1 MSKTLQIALGWLVLP
16 LVAWLGMWV
25 YSSAIQ
31 PVEMMMLQSGL
42 QVQVWLLMLLVALG
56 HAALVAWP
64 LVKIYGR
71 AASVVAFVMI
81 WPVLWPH
88 IPTVFAADVSA
99 NSQLFWLSA
108 LSMYVVA
115 LVAVV
120 RLVMRSQPRLQRHR
134 AQVTVE
140 TLIRRHTRKV
150 LQRQKMPNRTAAAS
164 TNSPHSVR

>member
-1 MSKTLQIALGWLVLP
+1 MSKTIQIAIGWLLLP

-25 YSSAIQ
+25 YSSAIA
-31 PVEMMMLQSGL
+31 PVEMLMLQSGL
-42 QVQVWLLMLLVALG
+42 HAQVWLLMLLVALG
-56 HAALVAWP
+56 HAALFAWP

-88 IPTVFAADVSA
+88 IPTVFATDVSA
-99 NSQLFWLSA
+99 TSQLFWWSA
-108 LSMYVVA
+108 LSFYVVA

-140 TLIRRHTRKV
+140 TLIRRHTRQV
-150 LQRQKMPNRTAAAS
+150 LQRQKLPQAVAEPQVS
-164 TNSPHSVR
+164 GSHSVD